1 MRKLKSTLPN
11 MVLSLGIIT
20 ILSGLILGVMYS
32 VTREPIEESARRMQT
47 EALAEVLPPFD
58 NDPEAAMK
66 RVEVAGKEFEI
77 YPAEMDGHSV
87 GAAVKGY
94 SIDGFS
100 GEIVLICGFDN
111 DGNIVNYRVLKQ
123 AETPGLGAKMEMW
136 FRDPTAARSVI
147 GRSPGQCRFIP
158 AKDGG
163 DIDGIT
169 AATISSRAFLT
180 TIREAYEL
188 YREYN
193 GSQQLKSA
201 DADISTAASR
211 RVHEN

>member
-1 MRKLKSTLPN
+1 MSKLKSTLPN

-32 VTREPIEESARRMQT
+32 VTKEPIEESARRMQT

-66 RVEVAGKEFEI
+66 RVEVDGKEYEI
-77 YPAEMDGHSV
+77 YPAEMDGHLV

-94 SIDGFS
+94 SLDGFS
-100 GEIVLICGFDN
+100 GEIVVICGFDM

-123 AETPGLGAKMEMW
+123 AETPGLGAKMELW
-136 FRDPTAARSVI
+136 FRDPAAARSVI

-158 AKDGG
+158 SKDGG

-169 AATISSRAFLT
+169 AATISSRAFLSV
-180 TIREAYEL
+180 IREAYEV
-188 YREYN
+188 YREYCDRS
-193 GSQQLKSA
+193 GLKSSYT
-201 DADISTAASR
+201 DSSTGASKR
-211 RVHEN
+211 AVH